1 MRKYLS
7 TIAAVG
13 AVAGLALAAV
23 PTSAETLKM
32 GVRGLPPGQ
41 GNPYT
46 GRGIPHVFVWTTFY
60 DNLTILGEGG
70 IVQPGLA
77 DSWSVSDD
85 KLTWTFNLKP
95 GIKFHN
101 GAPLNAAAI
110 KATFDWLQSETGAT
124 TVIGK
129 NLAPLVA
136 SASVLND
143 TTVAITTKTPNP
155 NAPREFVAVHIVEPG
170 AWKDLGVEGFAKK
183 PVGTGPYALESF
195 APGAAAVNA
204 RPDPDNAFRK
214 ITGNID
220 RIEYSE
226 LPEGATR
233 VAALISGQT
242 HVDNGVGDDS
252 IPSLKAAGMVID
264 TVFAGRTLGLSLISY
279 RNGAQVKDPIGD
291 VRVRRALNHAVN
303 KQAIVDEIY
312 GGAAVV
318 ASQAA
323 TNNAFGFNP
332 DIKPYAYDPDKARQL
347 LAEAGYGNGFEMEIR
362 ATTSNPQF
370 TIVYQSAVQDLQAVG
385 VRAKLVGQP
394 FADWLKHWLA
404 GDWPYNAFGF
414 GHDLSGNLDAGR
426 SFTSFTSC
434 MKNPPYYCNED
445 EMPLIKAQAAEFDP
459 KKREALLQELLAV
472 NAANAPIIF
481 LTQGTESMAHSPK
494 LKNFKQVNQVL
505 NYEEMVLEK

>member
-1 MRKYLS
+1 MRKHLS

-170 AWKDLGVEGFAKK
+170 A
-183 PVGTGPYALESF
+183 
-195 APGAAAVNA
+195 
-204 RPDPDNAFRK
+204 
-214 ITGNID
+214 
-220 RIEYSE
+220 
-226 LPEGATR
+226 
-233 VAALISGQT
+233 
-242 HVDNGVGDDS
+242 
-252 IPSLKAAGMVID
+252 
-264 TVFAGRTLGLSLISY
+264 
-279 RNGAQVKDPIGD
+279 
-291 VRVRRALNHAVN
+291 
-303 KQAIVDEIY
+303 
-312 GGAAVV
+312 
-318 ASQAA
+318 
-323 TNNAFGFNP
+323 
-332 DIKPYAYDPDKARQL
+332 
-347 LAEAGYGNGFEMEIR
+347 
-362 ATTSNPQF
+362 
-370 TIVYQSAVQDLQAVG
+370 
-385 VRAKLVGQP
+385 
-394 FADWLKHWLA
+394 
-404 GDWPYNAFGF
+404 
-414 GHDLSGNLDAGR
+414 
-426 SFTSFTSC
+426 
-434 MKNPPYYCNED
+434 
-445 EMPLIKAQAAEFDP
+445 
-459 KKREALLQELLAV
+459 
-472 NAANAPIIF
+472 
-481 LTQGTESMAHSPK
+481 
-494 LKNFKQVNQVL
+494 
-505 NYEEMVLEK
+505 